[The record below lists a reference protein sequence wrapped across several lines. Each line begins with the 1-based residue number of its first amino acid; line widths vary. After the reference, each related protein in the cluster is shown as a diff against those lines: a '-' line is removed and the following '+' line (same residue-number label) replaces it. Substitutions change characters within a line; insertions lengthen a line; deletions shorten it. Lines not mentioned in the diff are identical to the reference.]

1 MIAEPMRDSATP
13 RATFA
18 PVERPEPEWQLN
30 AASHGLPLGFL
41 AAYAPACRRV
51 KNGSE
56 VSFRTCIA
64 ASVSIGAL

>member
-1 MIAEPMRDSATP
+1 MDSETP

-18 PVERPEPEWQLN
+18 AVDRPEWQGK
-30 AASHGLPLGFL
+30 AGSHGSPLGFL
-41 AAYAPACRRV
+41 AANAPACRRV

-56 VSFRTCIA
+56 VSFKTCIA